1 MSDADNVVRT
11 MLGEAG
17 LPASEEEIEGL
28 VTSYPEFKAG
38 VESLYG
44 VTDAR
49 YESPAVKFDPDPTFS
64 DWG

>member
-1 MSDADNVVRT
+1 MTDAETTVRT
-11 MLGEAG
+11 MLDAAG

-28 VTSYPEFKAG
+28 VRAYPDFKAG
-38 VESLYG
+38 IESLYA

-49 YESPAVKFDPDPTFS
+49 YESPAMHFDPDPTFE